1 MDQVQERRENGSR
14 AKVIG
19 AVRLGLVD
27 SRDVMRELNTEE
39 MQRVPEIH
47 TLVYESL
54 LYSYIPSS
62 SKLGEDQTKLRST
75 DPVRSVCII
84 VVLVTV
90 SVVASD
96 L

>member
-1 MDQVQERRENGSR
+1 MAVA
-14 AKVIG
+14 AKVIK

-27 SRDVMRELNTEE
+27 SREVITELNTEE

-54 LYSYIPSS
+54 LYSYIPPS

-75 DPVRSVCII
+75 GPVRSVCII
-84 VVLVTV
+84 VVLLTV